1 MNNENYSNVL
11 LKGILNLNCNR
22 KYKKH
27 NQANFFVIHMML
39 NYDAPLY
46 RPPSEA
52 RSLIFQVTLGC
63 SFNECSFCDMYRSKE
78 YSERS
83 WDEIKTE
90 IDMMA
95 NYLPDTKRVF
105 LADGD
110 ALNLDS
116 EFMIKIVKY
125 IRVKFANIERI
136 SCYAMP
142 MNILK
147 KTPEELKK
155 MNEAGLNM
163 FYLGIESGS
172 DIVLKKVTKGAIAKT
187 IIKSVNKAKDA
198 GYEMS
203 CMIILG
209 LGGKTYSK
217 EHIKGTAEVIS
228 ACSPQYVG
236 ALTLYLENGI
246 KQEFIDKFEGEFIKI
261 NDDES
266 LKELHDLISQI
277 ETKNKIIFRAN
288 HGSNAYTIKGTF
300 PQDKQDMIDKIDWM
314 KQHPEIIR
322 PQGLRGF

>member
-1 MNNENYSNVL
+1 
-11 LKGILNLNCNR
+11 
-22 KYKKH
+22 
-27 NQANFFVIHMML
+27 ML

-83 WDEIKTE
+83 WEEIKGE

-95 NYLPDTKRVF
+95 GYLPDTRRVF

-110 ALNLDS
+110 ALNLDTD
-116 EFMIKIVKY
+116 FMIKIVKY
-125 IRVKFANIERI
+125 IREKFQNIERI

-147 KTPEELKK
+147 KTDDELKR
-155 MNEAGLNM
+155 MNEAGLDM

-187 IIKSVNKAKDA
+187 IIKSVNKAKAA
-198 GYEMS
+198 GYVMS
-203 CMIILG
+203 CMVILG
-209 LGGKTYSK
+209 LGGRTYSK
-217 EHIKGTAEVIS
+217 EHIRGTAEVIS
-228 ACSPQYVG
+228 ACSPNYVG

-246 KQEFIDKFEGEFIKI
+246 KQEFLDKFNEPFVRID
-261 NDDES
+261 DDES
-266 LKELHDLISQI
+266 LEELHGLIEQI
-277 ETKNKIIFRAN
+277 DTKDEIVFRAN

-300 PQDKQDMIDKIDWM
+300 PQDKQAMIEKIDWM
-314 KQHPEIIR
+314 KQHPEIMR

>member
-1 MNNENYSNVL
+1 
-11 LKGILNLNCNR
+11 
-22 KYKKH
+22 
-27 NQANFFVIHMML
+27 MML

-78 YSERS
+78 YSERP
-83 WDEIKTE
+83 WEEIKTE

-95 NYLPDTKRVF
+95 RYLPQTRRVF

-116 EFMIKIVKY
+116 EYMIKIVKY
-125 IRVKFANIERI
+125 IREKFTDIQRI

-155 MNEAGLNM
+155 MNQAGLDM

-172 DIVLKKVTKGAIAKT
+172 DIVLKKVTKGAVAKT

-198 GYEMS
+198 GYIMS
-203 CMIILG
+203 CMVILG
-209 LGGKTYSK
+209 LGGKAYSK
-217 EHIKGTAEVIS
+217 DHITGTAKVIS
-228 ACSPQYVG
+228 ACSPNYVG

-246 KQEFIDKFEGEFIKI
+246 KQEFLEKYQGEFEKI
-261 NDDES
+261 SDDES
-266 LKELHDLISQI
+266 LDELYDLVEQI
-277 ETKNKIIFRAN
+277 DTDNEIIFRVN
-288 HGSNAYTIKGTF
+288 HGSNAYTVKGTF
-300 PQDKQDMIDKIDWM
+300 PQDKQAMLEKIDWM
-314 KQHPEIIR
+314 RQHPEVVR

>member
-1 MNNENYSNVL
+1 MPKIRIETIKKIIKENE
-11 LKGILNLNCNR
+11 IDR
-22 KYKKH
+22 E
-27 NQANFFVIHMML
+27 MML

-83 WDEIKTE
+83 WDDVKAE

-95 NYLPDTKRVF
+95 NYVPDTKRVF

-116 EFMIKIVKY
+116 EYMIKIIKY
-125 IRVKFANIERI
+125 IKEKFANIERI

-147 KTPEELKK
+147 KTSEELKK
-155 MNEAGLNM
+155 MNEAGLDM

-172 DIVLKKVTKGAIAKT
+172 DIVLKKVTKGAVAKT
-187 IIKSVNKAKDA
+187 IIKSVNKAKEA
-198 GYEMS
+198 GYIMS
-203 CMIILG
+203 CMVILG
-209 LGGKTYSK
+209 LGGKKYSK
-217 EHIKGTAEVIS
+217 DHIQGTAQVIS
-228 ACSPQYVG
+228 ACSPHYVG

-246 KQEFIDKFEGEFIKI
+246 KQEFIDKYNGEFVKI

-266 LKELHDLISQI
+266 LEELYGLIDQINTKEEIV
-277 ETKNKIIFRAN
+277 FRVN
-288 HGSNAYTIKGTF
+288 HGSNAYTVKGTF
-300 PQDKQDMIDKIDWM
+300 PEDKQEMLDKVEWM
-314 KQHPEIIR
+314 KEHPEIVR
-322 PQGLRGF
+322 PQGIRGF

>member
-1 MNNENYSNVL
+1 
-11 LKGILNLNCNR
+11 
-22 KYKKH
+22 
-27 NQANFFVIHMML
+27 MML

-63 SFNECSFCDMYRSKE
+63 SFNECSFCDMYRAKE

-83 WDEIKTE
+83 WDDIKAE

-95 NYLPDTKRVF
+95 GYLPNTTRVF

-116 EFMIKIVKY
+116 EYMIKIVKY
-125 IRVKFANIERI
+125 IREKFASIERI

-147 KTPEELKK
+147 KTSEELKK
-155 MNEAGLNM
+155 MNEAGLDM

-187 IIKSVNKAKDA
+187 IIKSVNKAKEA
-198 GYEMS
+198 GYVMS
-203 CMIILG
+203 CMVILG
-209 LGGKTYSK
+209 LGGRTYSK

-228 ACSPQYVG
+228 ACSPNYVG

-246 KQEFIDKFEGEFIKI
+246 KQEFLDKYEGEFIRI

-266 LKELHDLISQI
+266 LEELYDLINQI
-277 ETKNKIIFRAN
+277 DTKDEIVFRAN
-288 HGSNAYTIKGTF
+288 HGSNAYTVKGTF
-300 PQDKQDMIDKIDWM
+300 PQDKQEMLDKVEWM
-314 KQHPEIIR
+314 KKHPEIVR
-322 PQGLRGF
+322 PEGLRGF

>member
-1 MNNENYSNVL
+1 
-11 LKGILNLNCNR
+11 
-22 KYKKH
+22 
-27 NQANFFVIHMML
+27 MML

-63 SFNECSFCDMYRSKE
+63 SFNECSFCDMYRSKQ
-78 YSERS
+78 YSERP
-83 WDEIKTE
+83 WDEVKLE

-95 NYLPDTKRVF
+95 KQMPDTTRVF

-110 ALNLDS
+110 ALNLDADY
-116 EFMIKIVKY
+116 MVKIVKY
-125 IRVKFANIERI
+125 IYEKFPNLERI

-147 KTPEELKK
+147 KTPEEIKK
-155 MNEAGLNM
+155 MNDAGLNM

-172 DIVLKKVTKGAIAKT
+172 DIVLKKVTKGATSKT
-187 IIKSVNKAKDA
+187 IIKSVNKAKEA
-198 GYEMS
+198 GYIMS
-203 CMIILG
+203 CMVILG
-209 LGGKTYSK
+209 LGGKKYSRD
-217 EHIKGTAEVIS
+217 HIQGTAEVIS

-246 KQEFIDKFEGEFIKI
+246 KEEFLQKYDGEFVRLD
-261 NDDES
+261 DDEALDELEGLLS
-266 LKELHDLISQI
+266 KIDTKEEIV
-277 ETKNKIIFRAN
+277 FRAN

-300 PQDKQDMIDKIDWM
+300 PQDKQKMLENVRWM
-314 KQHPEIIR
+314 REHPEVVR

>member
-1 MNNENYSNVL
+1 
-11 LKGILNLNCNR
+11 
-22 KYKKH
+22 
-27 NQANFFVIHMML
+27 MML

-78 YSERS
+78 YSERP
-83 WDEIKTE
+83 WDEVKLE
-90 IDMMA
+90 IDLMSRH
-95 NYLPDTKRVF
+95 LPDTKRIF

-110 ALNLDS
+110 ALNLDTQY
-116 EFMIKIVKY
+116 MIKILRY
-125 IRVKFANIERI
+125 LREKFPSLERI

-147 KTPEELKK
+147 KTPEELK
-155 MNEAGLNM
+155 MMHDAGLDM
-163 FYLGIESGS
+163 LYLGIESGS
-172 DIVLKKVTKGAIAKT
+172 DVILKKVTKGAVAKT

-198 GYEMS
+198 GYVMS

-209 LGGKTYSK
+209 LGGRTYSK
-217 EHIKGTAEVIS
+217 EHIRGTAEVIS
-228 ACSPQYVG
+228 ACSPNYVG

-246 KQEFIDKFEGEFIKI
+246 KQEFLDKFGEPFVRI
-261 NDDES
+261 NDDEA
-266 LKELHDLISQI
+266 LEELHDLISQI
-277 ETKNKIIFRAN
+277 ETTDEIVFRAN

-300 PQDKQDMIDKIDWM
+300 PQDKQAMLEKIEWM
-314 KQHPEIIR
+314 KQHPEMVR

>member
-1 MNNENYSNVL
+1 
-11 LKGILNLNCNR
+11 
-22 KYKKH
+22 
-27 NQANFFVIHMML
+27 ML

-78 YSERS
+78 YSERP
-83 WDEIKTE
+83 WDEIKLE

-95 NYLPDTKRVF
+95 KQLPETTRVF

-110 ALNLDS
+110 ALNLDADY
-116 EFMIKIVKY
+116 MVKIVKY
-125 IRVKFANIERI
+125 IYEKFPNLERI

-155 MNEAGLNM
+155 MYDAGLTM

-172 DIVLKKVTKGAIAKT
+172 DIVLKKVTKGATSKT

-198 GYEMS
+198 GFRMS
-203 CMIILG
+203 CMVILG
-209 LGGKTYSK
+209 LGGKKYSK
-217 EHIKGTAEVIS
+217 EHIQGTAEVIS

-246 KQEFIDKFEGEFIKI
+246 KEEFLQKYNGEFVRL
-261 NDDES
+261 NDDEA
-266 LKELHDLISQI
+266 LDELEGLLSKI
-277 ETKNKIIFRAN
+277 ETKDEIIFRAN

-300 PQDKQDMIDKIDWM
+300 PQDKQKMLDSLKWM
-314 KQHPEIIR
+314 REHPEVAR

>member
-1 MNNENYSNVL
+1 
-11 LKGILNLNCNR
+11 
-22 KYKKH
+22 
-27 NQANFFVIHMML
+27 MML

-78 YSERS
+78 YSERP
-83 WDEIKTE
+83 WEAIKTE

-95 NYLPDTKRVF
+95 RYMPQTKRVF

-116 EFMIKIVKY
+116 EYMIKIVKY
-125 IRVKFANIERI
+125 IREKFTDIQRI
-136 SCYAMP
+136 ACYAMP

-155 MNEAGLNM
+155 MNQAGLDM

-172 DIVLKKVTKGAIAKT
+172 DIVLKKVTKGAVAKT
-187 IIKSVNKAKDA
+187 IIRSVNKAKDA
-198 GYEMS
+198 GYIMS
-203 CMIILG
+203 CMVILG
-209 LGGKTYSK
+209 LGGKAYSK
-217 EHIKGTAEVIS
+217 DHITGTAKVIS
-228 ACSPQYVG
+228 ACSPNYVG

-246 KQEFIDKFEGEFIKI
+246 KQEFLEKYQGEFEKI
-261 NDDES
+261 SDDES
-266 LKELHDLISQI
+266 LDELYDLVEQI
-277 ETKNKIIFRAN
+277 ETDNKIIFRVN
-288 HGSNAYTIKGTF
+288 HGSNAYTVKGTF
-300 PQDKQDMIDKIDWM
+300 PQDKQAMLEKIDWM
-314 KQHPEIIR
+314 RQHPEVVR

>member
-1 MNNENYSNVL
+1 
-11 LKGILNLNCNR
+11 
-22 KYKKH
+22 
-27 NQANFFVIHMML
+27 MML

-63 SFNECSFCDMYRSKE
+63 SFNECSFCDMYRSKK
-78 YSERS
+78 YSERP
-83 WDEIKTE
+83 WDEIKLE

-95 NYLPDTKRVF
+95 KQMPDTTRVF

-110 ALNLDS
+110 ALNLDADY
-116 EFMIKIVKY
+116 MVKIVKY
-125 IRVKFANIERI
+125 IYDKFPNLERI

-142 MNILK
+142 MNLLK

-155 MNEAGLNM
+155 MHDAGLDM
-163 FYLGIESGS
+163 LYLGIESGS
-172 DIVLKKVTKGAIAKT
+172 DIVLKKVTKGATSKT

-198 GYEMS
+198 GYVMS
-203 CMIILG
+203 CMVILG
-209 LGGKTYSK
+209 LGGRKYSK
-217 EHIKGTAEVIS
+217 EHVQGTAEVIS

-246 KQEFIDKFEGEFIKI
+246 KDEFLQKYNGEFVRL
-261 NDDES
+261 NDDEA
-266 LKELHDLISQI
+266 LEELEGLLSGI
-277 ETKNKIIFRAN
+277 ETKEEIVFRAN

-300 PQDKQDMIDKIDWM
+300 PQDKQKMLDQIRWLKE
-314 KQHPEIIR
+314 HPEVVR